1 MSKIIDEEFLGN
13 LRQKFIINSSNEKK
27 KNLQHLTN
35 ELFKAAKA
43 DLRKEALTGE
53 KIEITEGLDEFM
65 KSFQKVIQPN
75 SDLKIDKNSLNYRNL
90 QKHYIELKQNLEDIR
105 VLGVNKDLVKKVKTC
120 TKNCFILSGRV
131 LGFVAAG
138 LSMGMAVAISA
149 TSFPADI
156 FIKGAVFSMVAATSD
171 KIGDTRNNL
180 KDDLKNLVLDMS
192 EKMSYQENT
201 PKKLL
206 ETKKLWDKKGYSI

>member
-1 MSKIIDEEFLGN
+1 MSKVIDEEFLGN
-13 LRQKFIINSSNEKK
+13 LRQKFIINSSNEEK
-27 KNLQHLTN
+27 KNLQYLTN

-43 DLRKEALTGE
+43 DLRKEALVGE
-53 KIEITEGLDEFM
+53 KIEITEGLDNFM
-65 KSFQKVIQPN
+65 KSFQEVIQPN

-105 VLGVNKDLVKKVKTC
+105 VLGVNKGLVKKVKTG
-120 TKNCFILSGRV
+120 TKNCFILGGRV
-131 LGFVAAG
+131 LGLVAAG
-138 LSMGMAVAISA
+138 LSMGIAVAVS
-149 TSFPADI
+149 TSSFFQKI
-156 FIKGAVFSMVAATSD
+156 FIKGAVFSMVAVTYD

-192 EKMSYQENT
+192 EKMDYQKNT

-206 ETKKLWDKKGYSI
+206 ETKKLWDKKGHSI